1 MVTNLITEREYF
13 LLLKRVFIGATHR
26 TKKLLVKVSVV
37 HDKVFSGWI
46 RGYNLVDDRDQS

>member
-1 MVTNLITEREYF
+1 MITFYLQNKNI
-13 LLLKRVFIGATHR
+13 LLLKQVFIGATHR

-46 RGYNLVDDRDQS
+46 RGYNLVDDSDQS